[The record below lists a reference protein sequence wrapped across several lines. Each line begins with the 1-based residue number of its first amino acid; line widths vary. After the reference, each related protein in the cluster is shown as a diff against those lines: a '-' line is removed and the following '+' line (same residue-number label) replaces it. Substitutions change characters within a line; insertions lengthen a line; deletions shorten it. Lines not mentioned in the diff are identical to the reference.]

1 MVDPPKTLAKALAW
15 GGRDVRGEVWFGSF
29 FRRLVV
35 FDDFSKVT
43 CDLACFI
50 LDSSSGFNCGSFGVS
65 WDPGRRLIIAGQE

>member
-35 FDDFSKVT
+35 FLMISPKLHAIRPVLFLILPQ
-43 CDLACFI
+43 DLIVVLLMYFAT
-50 LDSSSGFNCGSFGVS
+50 LGDG
-65 WDPGRRLIIAGQE
+65 